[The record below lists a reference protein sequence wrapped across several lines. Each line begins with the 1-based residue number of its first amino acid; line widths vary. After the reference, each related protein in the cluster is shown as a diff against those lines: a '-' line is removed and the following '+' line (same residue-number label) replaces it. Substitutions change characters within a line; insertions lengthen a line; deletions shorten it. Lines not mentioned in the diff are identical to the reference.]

1 METNGI
7 VIICTLL
14 LATLLAFG
22 MQAIVETIK
31 TLSNVLKVFLDK
43 EDELI
48 RLLQDVD
55 DEEKANQATKED
67 TNQELR
73 MKDEY
78 QLP

>member
-22 MQAIVETIK
+22 MKTIDEYLELFIK
-31 TLSNVLKVFLDK
+31 LLKVWIDKENEVLKLMQK
-43 EDELI
+43 EI
-48 RLLQDVD
+48 
-55 DEEKANQATKED
+55 DEEKANQGKKED
-67 TNQELR
+67 NNQELR

>member
-14 LATLLAFG
+14 LATLLTFG
-22 MQAIVETIK
+22 MKTIVEDVELFIK
-31 TLSNVLKVFLDK
+31 LLKVWIDK
-43 EDELI
+43 ENELLKLMQKEI
-48 RLLQDVD
+48 
-55 DEEKANQATKED
+55 DEEKANQAMKED

>member
-7 VIICTLL
+7 VIICTIL

-22 MQAIVETIK
+22 MKNIVEDLELFIK
-31 TLSNVLKVFLDK
+31 LLKVWIDK
-43 EDELI
+43 ENELLKLMQKEI
-48 RLLQDVD
+48 
-55 DEEKANQATKED
+55 DEEKANQGKKED